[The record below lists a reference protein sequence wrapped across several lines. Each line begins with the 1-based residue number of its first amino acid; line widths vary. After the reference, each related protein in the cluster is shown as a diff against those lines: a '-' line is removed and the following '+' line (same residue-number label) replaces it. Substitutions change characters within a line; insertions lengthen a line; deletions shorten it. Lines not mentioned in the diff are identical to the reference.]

1 MPDMLTAFALIAMVL
16 IVAALASGMVER
28 GPISFPIL
36 FLGIGV
42 ALGDRGFGLL
52 SLDAHDRGLEV
63 IGTLSLAL
71 VLFLDAVRLRFD
83 EGRRAWLVPA
93 LILGPGTLIV
103 IGIIA
108 LAAWWLLGVGLVVAL
123 ILGAVLASTDPVVLR
138 DVVRDDRVPVA
149 LRRVLT
155 LEAGMNDVVVLP
167 ILLVL
172 AAIARSEANG
182 AGGAGDWALFLARI
196 LLIGPAIGFAIGGV
210 GSWAMARLDARMGI
224 RSEHQ
229 ALYGVGLVL
238 AAYVGGT
245 AVDGDGFLAAFA
257 AGIAVVILDNKLCEC
272 FLEYGETTAEMAMLL
287 AFILFGALLSTIVGT
302 VPLVPTLLLAAIV
315 ILVARPV
322 AINLVLLPAKISHR
336 ARFFVGWF
344 GPRGLASLLFGLL
357 LVHQRVPDAEYL
369 LAITGLVVF
378 VSVIAHGSTA
388 TPLAA
393 WYGRQ
398 VERETLAEER
408 ESTPGGLFGQQVA
421 SIPRITPAELAAR
434 LATPDPPTILD
445 VRSRSEYQRDDGRIP
460 GSIRV
465 LPDHVTAWADHHPE
479 HHPVVAYCT

>member
-1 MPDMLTAFALIAMVL
+1 MPDMLTAFALIAVVL
-16 IVAALASGMVER
+16 IVAALASGIVER

-42 ALGDRGFGLL
+42 ALGEHGFGLL
-52 SLDAHDRGLEV
+52 SLDAHDHGLEV

-83 EGRRAWLVPA
+83 EGRKAWLVPA
-93 LILGPGTLIV
+93 LILGPGTLII
-103 IGIIA
+103 IGVIA
-108 LAAWWLLGVGLVVAL
+108 LAAWWLLGLGRIAAL
-123 ILGAVLASTDPVVLR
+123 TLGAVLASTDPVVLR
-138 DVVRDDRVPVA
+138 DVVRDERVPVA
-149 LRRVLT
+149 LRRILT
-155 LEAGMNDVVVLP
+155 LEAGMNDIVVLP

-172 AAIARSEANG
+172 AAIARAE

-196 LLIGPAIGFAIGGV
+196 LIIGPAIGFAIGGV
-210 GSWAMARLDARMGI
+210 GSWAMAQLDARMDI
-224 RSEHQ
+224 RTEYQ

-238 AAYVGGT
+238 ASYVGGT
-245 AVDGDGFLAAFA
+245 AVGGDGFLAAFA

-287 AFILFGALLSTIVGT
+287 AFILFGALLSTLVGT
-302 VPLVPTLLLAAIV
+302 VPLVATLIVAAIV
-315 ILVARPV
+315 ILIARPL
-322 AINLVLLPAKISHR
+322 AITVVLWPATISHR

-344 GPRGLASLLFGLL
+344 GPRGLASLLFALL
-357 LVHQRVPDAEYL
+357 LVHERVPDAEYL

-378 VSVIAHGSTA
+378 VSVVAHGSTA

-398 VERETLAEER
+398 VTRETLAEER
-408 ESTPGGLFGQQVA
+408 ESTPGGLYGQQVV

-434 LATPDPPTILD
+434 LASPDPPTVLD
-445 VRSRSEYQRDDGRIP
+445 VRSRSQYQLDTSQIP
-460 GSIRV
+460 GSVRV
-465 LPDHVTAWADHHPE
+465 LPDHITEWADDHPE
-479 HHPVVAYCT
+479 HHPVVTYCT